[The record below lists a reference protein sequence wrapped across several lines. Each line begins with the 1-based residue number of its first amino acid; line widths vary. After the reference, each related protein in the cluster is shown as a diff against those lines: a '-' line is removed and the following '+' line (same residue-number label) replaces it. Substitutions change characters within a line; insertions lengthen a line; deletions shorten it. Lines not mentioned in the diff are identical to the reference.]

1 MYRTAALRGAVAGSG
16 PIAGAPLHKVMSC
29 VDLQRV
35 QVPDDLL
42 ALLIDVDTPVDLE
55 RARLM
60 AQDLMAKEEEI
71 D

>member
-1 MYRTAALRGAVAGSG
+1 MSG
-16 PIAGAPLHKVMSC
+16 

-60 AQDLMAKEEEI
+60 AQELMAKEEGI
-71 D
+71 G